1 MTANV
6 SYVTGEM
13 DQVFSDSSIPSN
25 PQLQPAHSQSLSSHN
40 KVFKSGPLFISSKGI
55 GWTSWKKRWFIL
67 TQTSLVFFRSDPNVV
82 SQKGNEVNLTLGGID
97 LNNSGSVSI
106 KEDKKLLTVQFPDAR
121 DGRVFTLKAETT
133 EDLYEW
139 KTALENV
146 LAHAPSATNVTG
158 QSGIF
163 KSGQADSLD
172 SYLNQLK
179 DRDTVKYEVLGR
191 PILLALE
198 EVDGT
203 PSFLEKALRFIEEHG
218 AKVEGILR
226 QAADVE
232 DVENRVRE
240 YEQGKV
246 EFSEKEDAHVV
257 ADCVKLVIRELRSFP
272 VPASCCKALLEASRT
287 ARANRVLAMR
297 AAIWDTFP
305 EPNRRLLQR
314 ILLMMQTVASL
325 QAENRMSSSAVAA
338 CMAPLLL
345 RPLLIGDCEVEN
357 DFDVGGDGSI
367 QLLQAAAAANHAQAI
382 VITLLEE
389 YNTIFEEGS
398 SSPGPDMY
406 MDSEDGESES
416 EEATDDDL
424 SYDDYYDDE
433 QDGSIEGSDVDADD
447 DLVGE
452 TNSKTGDSAVNDE
465 YDDKDHILSYSSSK
479 SSEVSD
485 YLAVD
490 QRLSTISLEV
500 SLPLSEDIKNCEDFA
515 SQNNSSCAD
524 ESNEPCENFTS
535 QNKTSFANDSTKVSD
550 IIEGLSP
557 DQTTMNRL
565 NSPSSSSCMN
575 KSITTPNGTTH
586 QRRTVLGRNSGS
598 KNLSMESIDFLD
610 ENEAEVE
617 RLEAVKTELQSQ
629 IAAEGKVNAKLQ
641 SYVETRKE
649 AKVNAKLQ
657 SYVETRKEALQERR
671 LVLERD
677 VDKLQEQLLKE
688 KNLRETLEAG
698 LKFLPGTLS
707 ELFDIDEQTKTDFE
721 ELMTIEVDLAN
732 LELKVN
738 ELGARL
744 SALLERNYGSMPNFC
759 DQTQRISGHERNL
772 KSKPDPEVAAISE
785 YDRSISKQDNHF
797 GGAENENERKPEST
811 LLPNKHPPSS
821 KKSGARVE
829 GTNSPTSAMT
839 RLTSK
844 LNFLKDRRSQFTNDL
859 QNMNKGKGFE
869 LQLPPPSPNKSR
881 GFDFHIPLRSPRS
894 RGNERQSPHLSPN
907 KSRGCDFYI
916 PLISPGRSRG
926 SENHFPSISEKVRGN
941 EDHLLRYSEK
951 PRKSDSQLCHSP
963 SISEKFR
970 VNEDHSLRYSEKP
983 RKSDSQP
990 YHFPSISENVRGNED
1005 NSLRYSEKP
1014 RKSDCQPYHSDIQN
1028 EFSQQYL
1035 KRGRSARHYPTHN
1048 VD

>member
-1 MTANV
+1 MIGNMNNA
-6 SYVTGEM
+6 SGEM
-13 DQVFSDSSIPSN
+13 DQVFSDSSLPSSN
-25 PQLQPAHSQSLSSHN
+25 PQPQPANLQHLSSRN

-106 KEDKKLLTVQFPDAR
+106 KEDKKLLTVQFPDVR

-158 QSGIF
+158 QSGILR
-163 KSGQADSLD
+163 SGQADSLD
-172 SYLNQLK
+172 IYLDQLK
-179 DRDTVKYEVLGR
+179 DKDTVKYEVLGR

-240 YEQGKV
+240 YEQGKI
-246 EFSEKEDAHVV
+246 EFSEEEDAHVV
-257 ADCVKLVIRELRSFP
+257 ADCVKHVIRELRSFP

-287 ARANRVLAMR
+287 SRANRVSAMR

-314 ILLMMQTVASL
+314 ILLMMQAVAS
-325 QAENRMSSSAVAA
+325 QKAENRMSSSAVAA

-357 DFDVGGDGSI
+357 DFDVGGDDSI

-389 YNTIFEEGS
+389 YNSIFEEGS

-424 SYDDYYDDE
+424 SYDDSYDDE
-433 QDGSIEGSDVDADD
+433 QDESIEGSDVDADD
-447 DLVGE
+447 DVVSE
-452 TNSKTGDSAVNDE
+452 TNSETGDPAVNDE

-479 SSEVSD
+479 SSVVSD

-490 QRLSTISLEV
+490 QRLSTISPEV
-500 SLPLSEDIKNCEDFA
+500 SVPLSEDIESCEDFA
-515 SQNNSSCAD
+515 SQNNNACAD
-524 ESNEPCENFTS
+524 ESSKPCENFTS
-535 QNKTSFANDSTKVSD
+535 QNKTASANDSTKATD

-575 KSITTPNGTTH
+575 KSITMSDGTMH
-586 QRRTVLGRNSGS
+586 RRRTVLGRNSGS

-649 AKVNAKLQ
+649 A
-657 SYVETRKEALQERR
+657 LQERR

-688 KNLRETLEAG
+688 KNFRETLEAG

-707 ELFDIDEQTKTDFE
+707 ELSGIDEQTKTDFE
-721 ELMTIEVDLAN
+721 ELVTIETDLAD

-738 ELGARL
+738 ELGAQL
-744 SALLERNYGSMPNFC
+744 SALLERTYGSMENFC
-759 DQTQRISGHERNL
+759 DQTQLISGHERNL
-772 KSKPDPEVAAISE
+772 KGKPDTEVAAISE
-785 YDRSISKQDNHF
+785 YDRSISKDNHF
-797 GGAENENERKPEST
+797 SGSENENERKPESAP
-811 LLPNKHPPSS
+811 LPNKHLPSS

-829 GTNSPTSAMT
+829 QGTNSPTSTMT

-844 LNFLKDRRSQFTNDL
+844 LNFLKDRRSQFSNEL

-881 GFDFHIPLRSPRS
+881 GFDFHIQLRSPRS
-894 RGNERQSPHLSPN
+894 RGNERHSPLLSPN

-916 PLISPGRSRG
+916 PLISPSRSRG
-926 SENHFPSISEKVRGN
+926 SENHSPSICEKVRGN
-941 EDHLLRYSEK
+941 EDHSLQYSEK
-951 PRKSDSQLCHSP
+951 PRKSDSQPYHSP
-963 SISEKFR
+963 SICEKVR
-970 VNEDHSLRYSEKP
+970 GNEDHSLRYSEKP
-983 RKSDSQP
+983 RKSDS
-990 YHFPSISENVRGNED
+990 H
-1005 NSLRYSEKP
+1005 L
-1014 RKSDCQPYHSDIQN
+1014 YHSDSQN
-1028 EFSQQYL
+1028 EFSQYL
-1035 KRGRSARHYPTHN
+1035 KRGRSARHYQTHN